1 MAKKSAS
8 KAKQAEQSPVSDTAP
23 ATALA
28 ASATASPA
36 REPVIRVN
44 TANLTELKNA
54 VDDHLK
60 LVLSSPEQAFKRSY
74 VHDDV
79 RLAIGWTA
87 VGVAVA
93 TGYYSYVVDDFH
105 RTKHWVAVGV
115 VVYLA
120 LNTVLAL
127 YVALVEKSTIYE
139 GKRRTIAA
147 RISTERISLSSVAYS
162 SPTHYT
168 TSSWVPFPLSLL
180 LPSPTSDPKASS
192 ASPNSDPS
200 SSPSHRDDDPARY
213 PLYRLTLAYSH
224 SSNANKSLL
233 ASDTLVL
240 EKPFGEMFDEEGR
253 LAVRAVEDWVLGTGG
268 LGKVVREKNPNS
280 GLLSGTASGDE
291 GR

>member
-23 ATALA
+23 GALPLFSGFSRVMSTDVSSAGAATALA

-115 VVYLA
+115 VVC
-120 LNTVLAL
+120 V
-127 YVALVEKSTIYE
+127 
-139 GKRRTIAA
+139 
-147 RISTERISLSSVAYS
+147 
-162 SPTHYT
+162 
-168 TSSWVPFPLSLL
+168 
-180 LPSPTSDPKASS
+180 SS
-192 ASPNSDPS
+192 A
-200 SSPSHRDDDPARY
+200 
-213 PLYRLTLAYSH
+213 
-224 SSNANKSLL
+224 
-233 ASDTLVL
+233 
-240 EKPFGEMFDEEGR
+240 
-253 LAVRAVEDWVLGTGG
+253 
-268 LGKVVREKNPNS
+268 
-280 GLLSGTASGDE
+280 GLLV
-291 GR
+291 